1 MLQKVSKHGSDVA
14 DVGGK
19 TSLTA
24 TREQPSLSSRLDY
37 RAWMLS
43 LIHSLACRWLASRL
57 KLKGPDPSWYEA
69 SSCGIRDKQP
79 RPWVRSFDHL
89 RGALGEP
96 WEGWRRSSNHPG
108 ALSRGPATSVSN
120 AYSKSMEGHERRED
134 SNNSR
139 SLNKS

>member
-1 MLQKVSKHGSDVA
+1 MGHPSLQKDVGQESDA
-14 DVGGK
+14 LTSGGK
-19 TSLTA
+19 TSRVA
-24 TREQPSLSSRLDY
+24 ARENSSMASRHNI

-43 LIHSLACRWLASRL
+43 LTHGLACLWLASRP
-57 KLKGPDPSWYEA
+57 KQKGPDPSWYEA

-108 ALSRGPATSVSN
+108 ALSRGPTLNLKKARN
-120 AYSKSMEGHERRED
+120 RAHGGHGKEERF
-134 SNNSR
+134 
-139 SLNKS
+139 K